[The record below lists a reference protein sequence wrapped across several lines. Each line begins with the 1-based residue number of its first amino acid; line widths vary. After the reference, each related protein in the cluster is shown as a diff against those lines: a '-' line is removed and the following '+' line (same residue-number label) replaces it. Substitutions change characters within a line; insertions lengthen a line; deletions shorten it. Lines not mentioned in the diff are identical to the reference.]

1 MMVAWWLA
9 LLLAT
14 GSAAVC
20 AIAVGALRS
29 MEPESSE
36 RAGLFALASD
46 HERTHRALGVVQL
59 LSLLLAGMTLAKIVV
74 AAGMPTVFSLV
85 VLGAGAFVVVL
96 VGESAPRAVGQT
108 LGAGAVTALHGAV
121 TLACLL
127 VAPIVAMSSRVES
140 ALERRFPR
148 SARDEE
154 EAETFTEQFRQ
165 VVATEAHVSRDET
178 AILHGVFSLADT
190 MVDAIMVPRVDVV
203 GVERSTPWSEVVGR
217 IRSSEHARLPV
228 FDDTIDNVVGI
239 LYAKD
244 ALPAVL
250 DNTAPEH
257 GWARLVR
264 PALFIPGSKTIDTQL
279 RDFKSSR
286 THIAIVVDEYGG
298 TAGNVTIED
307 ILEEIVGE
315 IRDEYDVEEPP
326 VEGRGT
332 SGFSVSGRLTL
343 AELSAALDHEFQRD
357 DVSTVGGLIYE
368 QLGRV
373 PRTGEELTIHG
384 FRVVV
389 ERVERRKVARVY
401 FERIAATAVDSA

>member
-1 MMVAWWLA
+1 MILAWLA

-14 GSAAVC
+14 GAAAVC
-20 AIAVGALRS
+20 AVAAGALRS
-29 MEPESSE
+29 LEPESTE

-59 LSLLLAGMTLAKIVV
+59 LSLLLAGTALARIVG
-74 AAGMPTVFSLV
+74 ASGLPAMLSLSLLV
-85 VLGAGAFVVVL
+85 AGALIIVL
-96 VGESAPRAVGQT
+96 AGESAPRAVGQT
-108 LGAGAVTALHGAV
+108 LGPGAVAALNGAV
-121 TLACLL
+121 TLARLL
-127 VAPIVAMSSRVES
+127 VAPVVATSSRVET

-154 EAETFTEQFRQ
+154 EADTFTEQFRQ

-178 AILHGVFSLADT
+178 AILHGVFSLGDT
-190 MVDAIMVPRVDVV
+190 TVDAIMVPRVDVV
-203 GVERSTPWSEVVGR
+203 GVEQSIPWPDVVTR
-217 IRSSEHARLPV
+217 IRSAEHARLPV
-228 FDDTIDNVVGI
+228 FDGTIDNIVGI

-244 ALPAVL
+244 ALPAVI
-250 DNTAPEH
+250 DSTVPEH
-257 GWARLVR
+257 GWATLVR

-286 THIAIVVDEYGG
+286 THIAVVVDEYGG
-298 TAGNVTIED
+298 TAGIVTIED

-326 VEGRGT
+326 VEGRGAT
-332 SGFSVSGRLTL
+332 GFSVSGRLTL
-343 AELSAALDHEFQRD
+343 TELSAALEHDFQRE

-368 QLGRV
+368 QVGRV

-401 FERIAATAVDSA
+401 FERIAAPAETPA